1 MSEEVI
7 KPNEETT
14 KEQPEEQIEV
24 AEQNE
29 IINEVKEESN
39 LPVEEQKEKEPESKT
54 ARLAEKKITCPK
66 CSKTM
71 NLRSYRYKHE
81 KNCQGNLEDRP
92 IKKQVKPKVK
102 AVPLHQDV
110 AQGSKTVP
118 IQPVNNEVI
127 HQQQPTQPVIKK
139 SPYEE
144 LMDSYSIIHQEYLN
158 KRREKVN
165 NLTASMFSGDLRK
178 KEAIKNIYILI

>member
-1 MSEEVI
+1 MSEEVF
-7 KPNEETT
+7 KPIEEAT

-39 LPVEEQKEKEPESKT
+39 LPVEEKKEKEPESKT

-102 AVPLHQDV
+102 AVSL
-110 AQGSKTVP
+110 KTVETQNEVTNEAPTP
-118 IQPVNNEVI
+118 IKEVKQRTIQEPKQPVVM
-127 HQQQPTQPVIKK
+127 K
-139 SPYEE
+139 SPYEQ
-144 LMDSYSIIHQEYLN
+144 LMDSYSVIHQEYLN
-158 KRREKVN
+158 NRREKAN
-165 NLTASMFSGDLRK
+165 NLTASMFTGDLRK
-178 KEAIKNIYILI
+178 KKR

>member
-7 KPNEETT
+7 KPIEEAT

-39 LPVEEQKEKEPESKT
+39 LPVEEQKEKEPENKT

-102 AVPLHQDV
+102 AVSL
-110 AQGSKTVP
+110 KTVET
-118 IQPVNNEVI
+118 QNEVI
-127 HQQQPTQPVIKK
+127 NEAPTPIKEVKQRTIQEPKQPVVMK
-139 SPYEE
+139 SPYEQ
-144 LMDSYSIIHQEYLN
+144 LMDSYSVIHQEYLN
-158 KRREKVN
+158 KRREKGN

-178 KEAIKNIYILI
+178 KKR